1 MTITRF
7 AFPTPIHSG
16 AGARKLVAE
25 HLHKAACMLGLFV
38 ALPAPAQQN
47 PNDVQML
54 KKYAGTWA
62 VDCIKP
68 GTRLGVDPKA
78 LTLSS
83 GSKQVASSAP
93 PLAAFSY
100 FGKMEP
106 PAGFDVAL
114 LGEGRGSSLSFLAM
128 KDAKG
133 PYLTI
138 DADGLLV
145 KQFGQKALSGKFR
158 PCP

>member
-1 MTITRF
+1 M
-7 AFPTPIHSG
+7 
-16 AGARKLVAE
+16 
-25 HLHKAACMLGLFV
+25 HKTTCMLGLLI
-38 ALPAPAQQN
+38 ALPALGQQS
-47 PNDVQML
+47 PNDVEML

-62 VDCIKP
+62 VDCAKP
-68 GTRLGVDPKA
+68 GTRLGVDAKA

-83 GSKQVASSAP
+83 GGKQVASSAP

-133 PYLTI
+133 PYLTV
-138 DADGLLV
+138 DADGPLV
-145 KQFGQKALSGKFR
+145 KQFGQQALSGKYR
-158 PCP
+158 HCP